1 MAGEDGRRGGRRR
14 YGDTNRRGRERRRHN
29 VKRGREFADFRV
41 DLGKVERRIESAR
54 SCWR

>member
-14 YGDTNRRGRERRRHN
+14 YGDTNRRGRERQRHN
-29 VKRGREFADFRV
+29 VKRRREFADFRV